1 MKNTLVTLCLSAV
14 LCGACCTETQQQA
27 SPFVQVEK
35 GMFVMANLINISV
48 PTFGM
53 EAFLL
58 PKVKEEIVNAW
69 FRNWIP

>member
-1 MKNTLVTLCLSAV
+1 MYKLKRECLS
-14 LCGACCTETQQQA
+14 
-27 SPFVQVEK
+27 
-35 GMFVMANLINISV
+35 VMANLINISV

-69 FRNWIP
+69 FRNW